1 MIADEKT
8 RKLIEDITNKIVKEY
23 NPKKIILF
31 RSYAYGEPTADS
43 DIDLLI
49 IKNTD
54 ETSMQRWI
62 RLRRLLMTPDVMIS
76 ITPFVYTEEEL
87 DERRKIR
94 DFFIEEILKK
104 GVVLYRRDSPCG
116 CPT

>member
-1 MIADEKT
+1 MIADKKT
-8 RKLIEDITNKIVKEY
+8 KKLIHDITEKIVKEY

-31 RSYAYGEPTADS
+31 GSYAYGEPTEDS
-43 DIDLLI
+43 DIDLLV
-49 IKNTD
+49 IKNTN
-54 ETSMQRWI
+54 ETPMQRWI

-76 ITPFVYTEEEL
+76 ITPFVYTEKEL

-104 GVVLYRRDSPCG
+104 GVVLYG
-116 CPT
+116 